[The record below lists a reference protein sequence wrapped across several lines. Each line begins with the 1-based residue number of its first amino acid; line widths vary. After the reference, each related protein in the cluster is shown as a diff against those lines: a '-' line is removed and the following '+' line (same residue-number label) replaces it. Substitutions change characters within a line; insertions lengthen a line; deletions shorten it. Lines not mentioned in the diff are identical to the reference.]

1 MFGMPQAA
9 SQATCIV
16 APQLGFLQ
24 MGLLDDAIRDHIDLL
39 RRRGAD
45 PTEIAKAE
53 SEALGPVVR
62 EVEEPEAH
70 EDTDDLVAGTQPV
83 PAAEA
88 DEFEEEEAEGI
99 PFEDDEPFDAE
110 SELEEELPVA
120 AEAQSAPV
128 DQATEHFDV
137 FTEED
142 VDTEAEVASEEEDL
156 EDPSLR
162 SVDTAAAPEVA
173 EEREGDILEGTPDFL
188 EESPDHDRLWFE
200 QAPPKDFDFEDDK

>member
-1 MFGMPQAA
+1 
-9 SQATCIV
+9 
-16 APQLGFLQ
+16 

-53 SEALGPVVR
+53 AEALGPVVR
-62 EVEEPEAH
+62 EVEEPEVH
-70 EDTDDLVAGTQPV
+70 EDADDLVAGTAPV
-83 PAAEA
+83 PAEEVEEFD
-88 DEFEEEEAEGI
+88 DEEVEGV

-110 SELEEELPVA
+110 AELEEDLPVA

-137 FTEED
+137 FTDEGVDSEAD
-142 VDTEAEVASEEEDL
+142 VSIEEEDID
-156 EDPSLR
+156 DPSLR
-162 SVDTAAAPEVA
+162 SVDADEAPAVASDEGTASSSPAVTDD
-173 EEREGDILEGTPDFL
+173 EGDILEGTPDFL